1 MYVDSAADF
10 TFVTRCRA
18 IAKAGLDV
26 VSNGG
31 FYVGN
36 EGAFPAEALKIK
48 TGSDVSTWYVQ
59 IGAVSLN
66 TGVANTDTYITVKF
80 TQIAGLLYTFVN
92 GALFDTR
99 ATPYTTS
106 WRFVPQITISKLAAF
121 TGQLVA
127 LDYVKL
133 KVESL
138 LE

>member
-1 MYVDSAADF
+1 M
-10 TFVTRCRA
+10 
-18 IAKAGLDV
+18 
-26 VSNGG
+26 
-31 FYVGN
+31 GN
-36 EGAFPAEALKIK
+36 EGSFPAEALKIK

-59 IGAVSLN
+59 IGDTFLN

-80 TQIAGLLYTFVN
+80 TQRANILYTFVN
-92 GALFDTR
+92 GVLFDTR

-106 WRFVPQITISKLAAF
+106 WRFVPQITVSKLAAF

-133 KVESL
+133 KIESL